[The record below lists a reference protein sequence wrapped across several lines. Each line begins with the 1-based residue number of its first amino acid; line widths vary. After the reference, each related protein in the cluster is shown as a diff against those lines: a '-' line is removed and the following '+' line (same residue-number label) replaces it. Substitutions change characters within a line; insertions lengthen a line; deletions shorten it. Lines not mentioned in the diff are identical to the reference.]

1 MKTLLLIEDDELFRK
16 SLVQIIQELDYT
28 VLEASDGDEGVSL
41 YRRFKPDIVVTDLIM
56 PGKEGIETIRELRQ
70 LSASLPIIAIS
81 GGGRGQAAGYLALA
95 SLSGATS
102 VLAKPFSLADLSQ
115 ALAQGT
121 TPQGTS

>member
-16 SLVQIIQELDYT
+16 SLVQIIQDLDYT
-28 VLEASDGDEGVSL
+28 VLEACDGREGLSL

-56 PGKEGIETIRELRQ
+56 PEKEGIETIRELRL

-81 GGGRGQAAGYLALA
+81 GGGRGQAVDYLALA
-95 SLSGATS
+95 SHSGATC
-102 VLAKPFSLADLSQ
+102 VLSKPFGLAEFSQ
-115 ALAQGT
+115 ALAQCP